1 MKNKI
6 VFIIISTA
14 IVLMAVPSFAAEEP
28 SVELGRKLFNNPGLG
43 NSKNSISCNTCH
55 QDGEGMQNAGQK
67 PNLAAII
74 NQCIV
79 GPLKGDGISENTPA
93 MASLKMYIIS
103 LGK

>member
-1 MKNKI
+1 MKNRI
-6 VFIIISTA
+6 LLIILSIA
-14 IVLMAVPSFAAEEP
+14 VVLMAMPSFAAEEP

-55 QDGEGMQNAGQK
+55 PDGEGMQNAGQK

-79 GPLKGDGISENTPA
+79 GPLKGDGISENTVA
-93 MASLKMYIIS
+93 MESLKMYIKS